1 MWPQIIFA
9 VVTMI
14 VSVAVSLMMIK
25 NQKTR
30 TVAVRLKHPALN
42 MGHRSRWCSVHG
54 CRANLYLFWRSK
66 GGGSE
71 KMKIYIRHIRAAKY
85 CRKEGVKPFLMPIIG
100 TGQIS
105 WPMGLMP
112 KS

>member
-30 TVAVRLKHPALN
+30 TVAGEVEAPSAEYGTPIKVVLGSRDVAPTYTYFGDQKAVALK
-42 MGHRSRWCSVHG
+42 
-54 CRANLYLFWRSK
+54 K
-66 GGGSE
+66 
-71 KMKIYIRHIRAAKY
+71 
-85 CRKEGVKPFLMPIIG
+85 
-100 TGQIS
+100 
-105 WPMGLMP
+105 
-112 KS
+112 